1 MEILIVGGIA
11 AGASIAAKAKRTNPD
26 ANVTIIEKEDYV
38 SFGACGLPYYIGGQ
52 FDNSE
57 RMFARSVEKTRE
69 TGVEVLVKHEALSVD
84 FDKKEVTIKNL
95 ENNEELVKKY
105 DKLAIAT
112 GAIPLVFGE
121 GSDAENVITVTKLRE
136 ADQIKE
142 ELKNAK
148 DVVVVGSGFI
158 GLEVAEQIKSLGK
171 NVKVVQRA
179 KYLMD
184 NVFDTD
190 ISELI
195 KEALVE
201 HGVEFLE
208 EHSYEKFEVE
218 NNRAKKVITDK
229 GEYECDLAIM
239 AVGFKPNT
247 EIFTDE
253 RLNKL
258 KNGAIVIDRAGR
270 TSIKDV
276 YAAGDCATVY
286 NPQQED
292 FYAALATY
300 ANKMGRIIGEN
311 IVSDEQQEYLGA
323 YGSSSLQVGEYGV
336 GATGLTESRA
346 KSLNLDVK
354 SKLIKTKNQ
363 TSYVKGQEDLYIKLV
378 YERETGKIV
387 GGQVFGKKGAV
398 ERLTAISVA
407 VYAGITVDE
416 LGFIDFAYSPPFA
429 PTWDGLNVAGN
440 AAK

>member
-1 MEILIVGGIA
+1 
-11 AGASIAAKAKRTNPD
+11 
-26 ANVTIIEKEDYV
+26 
-38 SFGACGLPYYIGGQ
+38 
-52 FDNSE
+52 
-57 RMFARSVEKTRE
+57 
-69 TGVEVLVKHEALSVD
+69 
-84 FDKKEVTIKNL
+84 
-95 ENNEELVKKY
+95 
-105 DKLAIAT
+105 
-112 GAIPLVFGE
+112 
-121 GSDAENVITVTKLRE
+121 
-136 ADQIKE
+136 
-142 ELKNAK
+142 
-148 DVVVVGSGFI
+148 
-158 GLEVAEQIKSLGK
+158 
-171 NVKVVQRA
+171 
-179 KYLMD
+179 MD

-258 KNGAIVIDRAGR
+258 KNGAIVIDRSGK

-286 NPQQED
+286 NPQQKD

-300 ANKMGRIIGEN
+300 ANKMGRIVGEN
-311 IVSDEQQEYLGA
+311 IVSDKQKEYLGA

-346 KSLNLDVK
+346 KELGIDVK

-378 YERETGKIV
+378 YERDTKKIL

-407 VYAGITVDE
+407 VYSGLTVDE
-416 LGFIDFAYSPPFA
+416 LGFIDFSYSPPYA

-440 AAK
+440 ASN

>member
-1 MEILIVGGIA
+1 MNILIIGGIA

-26 ANVTIIEKEDYV
+26 ANVTIIEKEDYL

-52 FDNSE
+52 FDDSD

-69 TGVEVLVKHEALSVD
+69 QEIEVLVKHEALSVD
-84 FDKKEVTIKNL
+84 FDSKKVIVKNL
-95 ENNEELVKKY
+95 DTNEEIVKEY
-105 DKLAIAT
+105 DKLAICT
-112 GAIPLVFGE
+112 GATPLVFGE
-121 GSDAENVITVTKLRE
+121 GSDSSNVFTLTKLYD
-136 ADQIKE
+136 ANKIKKQ
-142 ELKNAK
+142 LKTAN
-148 DVVVVGSGFI
+148 DIVIIGSGFI
-158 GLEVAEQIKSLGK
+158 GLEVAEQMAALGK
-171 NVKVVQRA
+171 NVKVVQRS

-184 NVFDTD
+184 NVFDTE

-195 KEALVE
+195 RDALVK

-208 EHSYEKFEVE
+208 EHSYEKFEVK
-218 NNRAKKVITDK
+218 NNKATKVITDK
-229 GEYECDLAIM
+229 GEYDCDLAIL

-247 EIFTDE
+247 KIFDDE
-253 RLNKL
+253 RLKKL
-258 KNGAIVIDRAGR
+258 KNGAIIVDKAGR
-270 TSIKDV
+270 TSIEDV

-286 NPQQED
+286 NPQQDD

-300 ANKMGRIIGEN
+300 ANKMGRIVGEN
-311 IVSDEQQEYLGA
+311 IVSKEQQEYLGA

-336 GATGLTESRA
+336 GATGLTEKRA
-346 KSLNLDVK
+346 KDLGLDVK
-354 SKLIKTKNQ
+354 AKLIKTKNQ

-378 YERETGKIV
+378 YDRETREIL

-398 ERLTAISVA
+398 ERLTALSVA

-440 AAK
+440 ASK

>member
-1 MEILIVGGIA
+1 M
-11 AGASIAAKAKRTNPD
+11 
-26 ANVTIIEKEDYV
+26 
-38 SFGACGLPYYIGGQ
+38 
-52 FDNSE
+52 
-57 RMFARSVEKTRE
+57 
-69 TGVEVLVKHEALSVD
+69 
-84 FDKKEVTIKNL
+84 
-95 ENNEELVKKY
+95 
-105 DKLAIAT
+105 
-112 GAIPLVFGE
+112 FGE

-258 KNGAIVIDRAGR
+258 KNGAIVIDR
-270 TSIKDV
+270 
-276 YAAGDCATVY
+276 
-286 NPQQED
+286 
-292 FYAALATY
+292 L
-300 ANKMGRIIGEN
+300 ANKYKRCLCSRRLCN
-311 IVSDEQQEYLGA
+311 
-323 YGSSSLQVGEYGV
+323 SL
-336 GATGLTESRA
+336 
-346 KSLNLDVK
+346 
-354 SKLIKTKNQ
+354 
-363 TSYVKGQEDLYIKLV
+363 
-378 YERETGKIV
+378 
-387 GGQVFGKKGAV
+387 
-398 ERLTAISVA
+398 
-407 VYAGITVDE
+407 
-416 LGFIDFAYSPPFA
+416 
-429 PTWDGLNVAGN
+429 
-440 AAK
+440 